1 MLDYLTGAEEVNH
14 SLMSDLFREFDGKMV
29 KMLSSGKSFI
39 LGVGDGNGAV
49 GDWSVYPMN
58 SILGQPFFFYTGT
71 PSIIDNIAGFN
82 SLSYNHGPFTA
93 AAAAVPVNYIDVTGQ
108 IAYVA
113 NVYDT
118 FGSTYYDLIGKN
130 YTVGNPGDYST
141 DDYLSFFDY
150 SLEAHNISGN
160 YIAERLGES
169 SFPTGFNSLY
179 HLPERHLNYG
189 LADIF
194 CENISNLTWET
205 EWNKYKCLRFHNFN
219 STGRLGLTFEETSQ
233 NFTLDPFDCRSFRN
247 YSGVWEQSPFR
258 YFQDYRSGDP
268 ISYAYW
274 PKSFAGKPWGKSSLF
289 YHPKSRNSQS
299 ANNLLN
305 PSILLNY
312 VDLFGYRNGAITE
325 DERAL
330 GDYPA
335 GLNAFFHFMHEE
347 EGVDITNLYCVNQPN
362 YFSGSYNSGNFSHA
376 ITSTGYYQYQQDLLF
391 PSGASNI
398 DLIIKFPRASQAVT
412 VDMAP
417 VSSYGPGTVNC
428 YAKYESSD
436 DWLRLFSVTTTGWV
450 AGQRKSLYLTNN
462 RPFKE
467 YKFKFNGFEESHLS
481 FGLSGLELHGLFD
494 DPRIDNS
501 VIGNLFYHRGEVLK
515 AKVSKS
521 LKCFDNFTPQTT
533 FERIAFNGL
542 DKLTDWQL
550 EHQINVTEQPNGQ
563 YYLTNADPDNYVD
576 LIPISTNLFKVGG
589 YDYSVVSGFMPLS
602 LDNGITIDNHIFE
615 YNAISGDWGSSTY
628 PGKATH
634 LFAPYGVDTMKTLNE
649 TRPPVLF
656 ASLSLDSTPATG
668 AYNYD
673 IWGEDFTWPAWQSNT
688 GYVYGSR
695 VSYNGQRFVSLLDSE
710 LNTLNTGIPPVGGFY
725 STTFPATEWGNV
737 GYGEQYNSAYANNT
751 GDYYAR
757 SGMLFRHGYPVGA
770 WSPTIHY
777 EISHTG
783 DIDPKIF
790 DPYVNYYKDTWII
803 SGTSVT
809 STWGTQYTGLI
820 NLNSDT
826 VSLLKSPAIY
836 GFSGNGLN
844 SISNTSLKFEPE
856 GLVFDCDEVLTLPQ
870 GAEISFNEDQYG
882 KFFGPFIGSGNTL
895 TRKRK
900 NWFRGNG
907 FGYMSDYQFTYSN
920 WLGAN
925 AYSFF
930 NTPRFPRPYS
940 QINSTNTED
949 FFNLISGDLSRESG
963 LDFFVKKEIGPTL
976 VSDIQVLHNINP
988 LISSESAALAGEG
1001 NLLNGTSEY
1010 NFYYYKNDSRVEN
1023 SLFDRNSFTFNSGEG
1038 FWYSAFRPTEFPLGN
1053 VGTAGAFPENLYQ
1066 GLNRRFYVPLMSEH
1080 YNLLA
1085 QSSNQCKYADPLAL
1099 ENFIYW
1105 TYSGAS
1111 FQIRKADFGL
1121 GRFYSVYDYDGPDIG
1136 LGEAYHVGATN
1147 ITYFDTFLFG
1157 NNHTKILPK
1166 DYFIGFNENGSH
1178 DGSFFKQFFTEL
1190 FLELGVGSVKT
1201 PDDFPQEFFDIST
1214 GDIGQK
1220 KFLSNQ
1226 LAFTFTGKTP
1236 TSLNTLGSSDAVRA
1250 YYKFTDIPVQK
1261 TINTTSQVYTGDFYN
1276 YIDDNFSNF
1285 NWVDFSDWNAT
1296 LNQLGLNI
1304 PLVDCYL
1311 PIKFEKLPISVTDSR
1326 EESYGPET
1334 DLVVPSTSRT
1344 FRSDIPTGF
1353 ADPAALDDSYLY
1365 FTEYSGLAVYNY
1377 FYDFDG
1383 YLGETQKF
1391 YEGVLTPSQLWIHTP
1406 AIASGYYDVYDVAG
1420 MGTSYTGSFF
1430 QFGWTGY
1437 ICEDFTYGGG
1447 NGITRVSGDC
1457 PYPYLYKTYF
1467 FRPPAMYLVSPSS
1480 TITVIFAESY
1490 YPDSGDA
1497 LPYGKVITMD
1507 LKASGFEE
1515 GDAVSYFDNLY
1526 SPTISLDGEAKSY
1539 IGQIAPGL
1547 GAGYAAQVYG
1557 GDIVK
1562 TKETYDIDAYSIY
1575 NIYNNKFDTPSFNPE
1590 GNPSRPLSPYFPTQ
1604 PEEIRE
1610 IFSHDVNSNG
1620 EVLYSKPEPTPF
1632 IYGSEFV
1639 CDDNYKKIR
1648 GQSLS
1653 IAPFWEDFRVNQM
1666 GYQHNYF
1673 WELNYRNSSPN
1684 LAIKYKPS
1692 GVFTYLK
1699 DEPLTT
1705 QGNYLKKNYGGYL
1718 ADAGSDYVKIDIEYP
1733 VITSGNPSSSVIQ
1746 RVNSSPFIIRAPGS
1760 GVWQVELLSDRT
1772 IDV

>member
-71 PSIIDNIAGFN
+71 PSIVDNIAGFN

-93 AAAAVPVNYIDVTGQ
+93 AAAAVPVSYIDVTGQ

-113 NVYDT
+113 NIYDT
-118 FGSTYYDLIGKN
+118 FGSTYYDLIN
-130 YTVGNPGDYST
+130 RSYL
-141 DDYLSFFDY
+141 DDKTSNYLSFFDY
-150 SLEAHNISGN
+150 SLEAHKISGN
-160 YIAERLGES
+160 YIAEKLGS
-169 SFPTGFNSLY
+169 TYFPGSDY
-179 HLPERHLNYG
+179 HLPERHLKYG
-189 LADIF
+189 LADVF
-194 CENISNLTWET
+194 CENLSQLTWET

-219 STGRLGLTFEETSQ
+219 STGRLYLTFEETSQ
-233 NFTLDPFDCRSFRN
+233 NFILDPFDCRSFRN
-247 YSGVWEQSPFR
+247 YSGVWDQSPFR

-347 EGVDITNLYCVNQPN
+347 DGVDITNLYCINQPN

-417 VSSYGPGTVNC
+417 VSNYGPGTVNC

-436 DWLRLFSVTTTGWV
+436 DWLRLFSATTTGWV

-467 YKFKFNGFEESHLS
+467 YKFKLNGFEESHLS
-481 FGLSGLELHGLFD
+481 FGLQGLELHGLFD
-494 DPRIDNS
+494 DPRIDS
-501 VIGNLFYHRGEVLK
+501 SIIGNLFYHRGEVMK
-515 AKVSKS
+515 AKVSKT

-533 FERIAFNGL
+533 FERITFNGL

-615 YNAISGDWGSSTY
+615 YNAVNGDWGSSTY
-628 PGKATH
+628 PGKANH
-634 LFAPYGVDTMKTLNE
+634 LGFSVLNE
-649 TRPPVLF
+649 TKPPVIF
-656 ASLSLDSTPATG
+656 ATLSLTQNSATG
-668 AYNYD
+668 AYVYGV
-673 IWGEDFTWPAWQSNT
+673 WGDDFTWPAWQSNT
-688 GYVYGSR
+688 GYLYGAR
-695 VSYNGQRFVSLLDSE
+695 VSKNKQRYQNLLDDT
-710 LNTLNTGIPPVGGFY
+710 LNTLNTGD
-725 STTFPATEWGNV
+725 PAGKAYNQSNDWRNV
-737 GYGEQYNSAYANNT
+737 VYAEPYDAAYAGYLNH
-751 GDYYAR
+751 YYAR
-757 SGMLFRHGYPVGA
+757 SGQIFTYSGGDVNPANGI
-770 WSPTIHY
+770 SFY
-777 EISHTG
+777 EASHAG
-783 DIDPKIF
+783 NIEWKWDDFYANYHKDIW
-790 DPYVNYYKDTWII
+790 TI

-826 VSLLKSPAIY
+826 VSLLKLPEIY

-844 SISNTSLKFEPE
+844 SISSPSLKFEPE
-856 GLVFDCDEVLTLPQ
+856 GLTFNCDEVLTLPQ
-870 GAEISFNEDQYG
+870 GVQISFNEDQYG
-882 KFFGPFIGSGNTL
+882 KFFGPFIGSGNSL

-907 FGYMSDYQFTYSN
+907 FGYMSDYLFGAFN
-920 WLGAN
+920 WIGPN
-925 AYSFF
+925 AHSYFSS
-930 NTPRFPRPYS
+930 PRFPRPYN
-940 QINSTNTED
+940 QINSDEVSD
-949 FFNLISGDLSRESG
+949 FFNLISGDLSRVSG
-963 LDFFVKKEIGPTL
+963 LDFEVKRNESPTL
-976 VSDIQVLHNINP
+976 ISDIQVLHNFNP
-988 LISSESAALAGEG
+988 LISTQTAARAKEG
-1001 NLLNGTSEY
+1001 NLYNQSTEH
-1010 NFYYYKNDSRVEN
+1010 NFYYYKNDSRIENVLFDKN
-1023 SLFDRNSFTFNSGEG
+1023 SLDLNSGEG
-1038 FWYSAFRPTEFPLGN
+1038 FWYGAFRPDTYPLGTITPI
-1053 VGTAGAFPENLYQ
+1053 GIDGAFPENLYL

-1111 FQIRKADFGL
+1111 FQIRKYTDSL
-1121 GRFYSVYDYDGPDIG
+1121 INLYSVYNYDGPDIG
-1136 LGEAYHVGATN
+1136 MGTAFHEGATN
-1147 ITYFDTFLFG
+1147 ITYFDVFLWG

-1166 DYFIGFNENGSH
+1166 DYFIGFNENGSRH
-1178 DGSFFKQFFTEL
+1178 GSFFKQFFTEL
-1190 FLELGVGSVKT
+1190 FSEIGVGGVKSSN
-1201 PDDFPQEFFDIST
+1201 DFPQEFFDIST

-1236 TSLNTLGSSDAVRA
+1236 TPLNTLGSSDAVRA

-1261 TINTTSQVYTGDFYN
+1261 TINIASQVYTGDFYN

-1285 NWVDFSDWNAT
+1285 NWVDFNDWNAA

-1304 PLVDCYL
+1304 PLMDCYL

-1326 EESYGPET
+1326 EENYGPET
-1334 DLVVPSTSRT
+1334 DLVIPGY
-1344 FRSDIPTGF
+1344 RSLFDGSPVTLVTTIPTGF
-1353 ADPAALDDSYLY
+1353 ADASNLDGNFLD
-1365 FTEYSGLAVYNY
+1365 FTAYSGYPVYSSGFN
-1377 FYDFDG
+1377 FNGF
-1383 YLGETQKF
+1383 LGETQKL
-1391 YEGVLTPSQLWIHTP
+1391 YDGVLTPAHLWVHSP
-1406 AIASGYYDVYDVAG
+1406 AMATGYYDK
-1420 MGTSYTGSFF
+1420 YTVGSIFESE
-1430 QFGWTGY
+1430 Y
-1437 ICEDFTYGGG
+1437 HLL
-1447 NGITRVSGDC
+1447 SGSG
-1457 PYPYLYKTYF
+1457 PYNYYY
-1467 FRPPAMYLVSPSS
+1467 FRPLSLYLLGPDA
-1480 TITVIFAESY
+1480 TITIEFAETF
-1490 YPDSGDA
+1490 YPESGGDSQK
-1497 LPYGKVITMD
+1497 YGMTISMD
-1507 LKASGFEE
+1507 LNCSGFSNIGGEE
-1515 GDAVSYFDNLY
+1515 AVVPPVGKYTSTYYDNLY
-1526 SPTISLDGEAKSY
+1526 HPVISSSGEAKVYNYSAIQGAY
-1539 IGQIAPGL
+1539 L
-1547 GAGYAAQVYG
+1547 GN
-1557 GDIVK
+1557 DLVK
-1562 TKETYDIDAYSIY
+1562 TKETYDIDAYSTY
-1575 NIYNNKFDTPSFNPE
+1575 NIINEICDLPLAQSDYDVGYRQLAYTPTNPE
-1590 GNPSRPLSPYFPTQ
+1590 DIIEPLSINNDAFLGGDNVT
-1604 PEEIRE
+1604 
-1610 IFSHDVNSNG
+1610 
-1620 EVLYSKPEPTPF
+1620 YSKPELTPF
-1632 IYGSEFV
+1632 IYGSEFI
-1639 CDDNYKKIR
+1639 CDDNYKKIT
-1648 GQSLS
+1648 QQ
-1653 IAPFWEDFRVNQM
+1653 DFRFNYQW
-1666 GYQHNYF
+1666 GYHHDYF

-1699 DEPLTT
+1699 DKPLTT

-1746 RVNSSPFIIRAPGS
+1746 RVNSSPFIIQAPGS